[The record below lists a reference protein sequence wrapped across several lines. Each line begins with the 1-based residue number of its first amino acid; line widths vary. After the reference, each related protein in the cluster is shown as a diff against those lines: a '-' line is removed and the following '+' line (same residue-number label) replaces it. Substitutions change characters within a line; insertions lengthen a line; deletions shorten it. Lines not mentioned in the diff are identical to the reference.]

1 LWSLAEAGGVV
12 EVVDKKMRKQ
22 IMFQA
27 TSQILTMLT
36 RVNHHAHL
44 PMIASQS
51 WATRPS
57 ARSIFAI
64 PMFKAEGAS

>member
-1 LWSLAEAGGVV
+1 LWSLAEAGGV

-27 TSQILTMLT
+27 TSQMLVT
-36 RVNHHAHL
+36 RVSHHAHL

-51 WATRPS
+51 SATRPS